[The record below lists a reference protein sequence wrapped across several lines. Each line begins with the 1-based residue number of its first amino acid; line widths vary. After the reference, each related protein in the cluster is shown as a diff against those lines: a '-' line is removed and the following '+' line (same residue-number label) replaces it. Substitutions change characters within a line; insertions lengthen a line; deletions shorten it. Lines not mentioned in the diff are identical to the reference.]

1 MMASLIDR
9 KQLKAETKVMLQSAQ
24 VSPKAMTALY
34 LAITVVLNLLGSLSG
49 DAGILSIFV
58 SVLGSLVSMVLAGGF
73 VLYCMAIRRGERAE
87 FLTLFDGFSFS
98 GKLIAL
104 YFVMYLF
111 IALWSMLLVI
121 PGIVAAYRYRF
132 AQYNLFENPGI
143 SVMEALD
150 MSKKQTM
157 GYKSQLFMLDLS
169 YLGWALLASIPTG
182 FETFHASYETMQY
195 SGSFTGAEVIYSS
208 LLPVW
213 GWLLIAGVWSLVI
226 SLFYLPN
233 FQCVELGYFEIAK
246 STSGV
251 GATVHQDRWSDSE
264 PL

>member
-9 KQLKAETKVMLQSAQ
+9 KQVKAETKVMLQSAQ

-34 LAITVVLNLLGSLSG
+34 LGIILVLNLLSVFSQ
-49 DAGILSIFV
+49 DSGILSLFV
-58 SVLGSLVSMVLAGGF
+58 SVMISLMSIVLAGGF
-73 VLYCMAIRRGERAE
+73 ALDCMAIRRGERAE
-87 FLTLFDGFSFS
+87 FLTLFDGFSFA

-104 YFVMYLF
+104 HFVMYLF
-111 IALWSMLLVI
+111 IALWSMLFFV
-121 PGIVAAYRYRF
+121 PGIIAAYRYRF

-157 GYKSQLFMLDLS
+157 GYKSQLFTLDLS
-169 YLGWALLASIPTG
+169 YFGWALLASIPSG
-182 FETFHASYETMQY
+182 FETFHAT
-195 SGSFTGAEVIYSS
+195 S

-213 GWLLIAGVWSLVI
+213 GWVLLSNAWVLFI
-226 SLFYLPN
+226 SLFYLPHL
-233 FQCVELGYFEIAK
+233 QCVELAYFETAK

-251 GATVHQDRWSDSE
+251 GATVHQDSWSDHDTF
-264 PL
+264 